1 MTTAELPM
9 SATESAPRRRR
20 TPLLLGPTAAVALA
34 WICLVVVVGALASI
48 LAPADPTAQ
57 VLADRLAPPGSPGH
71 LLGTDALGRDE
82 LSRLMYGARA
92 SMLVAVSAVAIAGT
106 LGVTAGLAG
115 GYIGGAVDS
124 VLMRLADIQL
134 SVPYLVLAIA
144 VVAVLGT
151 SSINL
156 ILVLGV
162 VGWVFYARVVR
173 AEVLSVKEREYV
185 EAARAI
191 GTPGWQIV
199 LRHVLPNVRASVIVM
214 ATLETPRMILSEAA
228 LSFLGLGIQ
237 PPTASWGNMIA
248 DGRDYLANAWWL
260 TTIPGLA
267 IVLFAVAVSILG
279 DRLRDVLDPRL
290 VTARRGGDLGE
301 R

>member
-1 MTTAELPM
+1 M
-9 SATESAPRRRR
+9 SALAPDINSQQLLAAVTRRRSTFR
-20 TPLLLGPTAAVALA
+20 LTFVAGAALSVIALV
-34 WICLVVVVGALASI
+34 ILVGALASF
-48 LAPADPTAQ
+48 LAPANPTTQ
-57 VLADRLAPPGSPGH
+57 VLSDRLTPPGSPGH

-82 LSRLMYGARA
+82 LSRLMFGARA
-92 SMLVAVSAVAIAGT
+92 SMLVALSAVLVAGT
-106 LGVTAGLAG
+106 VGVALGLVG
-115 GYIGGAVDS
+115 GYLGGTADAII
-124 VLMRLADIQL
+124 MRFADIQL
-134 SVPYLVLAIA
+134 SIPYLVLAIA
-144 VVAVLGT
+144 IVAVLGT

-156 ILVLGV
+156 VLVLGL

-173 AEVLSVKEREYV
+173 AEVLSVKQREYV

-191 GTPGWQIV
+191 GTPDWRIV

-237 PPTASWGNMIA
+237 PPTPSWGNMVA

-267 IVLFAVAVSILG
+267 IVTFAVAVSVLG
-279 DRLRDVLDPRL
+279 DWLRDVLDPRL
-290 VTARRGGDLGE
+290 STMR
-301 R
+301 

>member
-1 MTTAELPM
+1 
-9 SATESAPRRRR
+9 
-20 TPLLLGPTAAVALA
+20 
-34 WICLVVVVGALASI
+34 
-48 LAPADPTAQ
+48 
-57 VLADRLAPPGSPGH
+57 
-71 LLGTDALGRDE
+71 
-82 LSRLMYGARA
+82 
-92 SMLVAVSAVAIAGT
+92 
-106 LGVTAGLAG
+106 
-115 GYIGGAVDS
+115 
-124 VLMRLADIQL
+124 MRLADIQL

-199 LRHVLPNVRASVIVM
+199 LRHVLPNVRASIIVM

-290 VTARRGGDLGE
+290 VTAR
-301 R
+301 